1 MHRYRTIGAA
11 AVIAT
16 AALALAAGPAAA
28 AAPRPES
35 NLGSGG
41 DAVFVQ
47 SDNPAANTV
56 VAYERAADGSLTPA
70 NTYATGGLGGVLA
83 GSVVD
88 HLASQGSLVYDRA
101 HQLLIA
107 VNAGSDTISVFA
119 VHGSELALLQILASG
134 GSFPVSVTVHGNLV
148 YVLNALEGGSVQ
160 GYSIAAGR
168 LFALPD
174 SRRSLGLNPTA
185 TPQFVNTPGQVA
197 FTPDGERLIVTTK
210 ANGNDIDVFGVDR
223 LGLLSPTPVV
233 NAEPG
238 AVPFA
243 VAFDAAGHIAL
254 AEAGPNAVATFAL
267 RPEGTV
273 EELDSV
279 ATGQAATC
287 WIAVDGSVLF
297 ASNAGAA
304 SVSSVSV
311 APWGALTLLATT
323 STDGGTVDA
332 ATSADGRFL
341 YVQTGAAG
349 LLDAFR
355 VGPDGS
361 LSKIGSVT
369 VPDAVGGEGIAA
381 S

>member
-1 MHRYRTIGAA
+1 MHRYRTVGAA
-11 AVIAT
+11 AVLAT

-28 AAPRPES
+28 AVPLPES

-107 VNAGSDTISVFA
+107 VNAGSNTISVFA
-119 VHGSELALLQILASG
+119 VHGSELALVQILGSG
-134 GSFPVSVTVHGNLV
+134 GSFPVSVAVHGDLV
-148 YVLNALEGGSVQ
+148 YVLNALEGGSLQ

-185 TPQFVNTPGQVA
+185 TPQFVNTPGQLA

-267 RPEGTV
+267 RPDGTV
-273 EELDSV
+273 EELASV

-287 WIAVDGSVLF
+287 WVAVDGSVLF

>member
-1 MHRYRTIGAA
+1 
-11 AVIAT
+11 V
-16 AALALAAGPAAA
+16 
-28 AAPRPES
+28 PRPES

-107 VNAGSDTISVFA
+107 VNAGSNTISVFA
-119 VHGSELALLQILASG
+119 VHGSELALVQILGSG
-134 GSFPVSVTVHGNLV
+134 GSFPVSVAVHGDLV
-148 YVLNALEGGSVQ
+148 YVLNALEGGSLQ

-185 TPQFVNTPGQVA
+185 TPQFVNTPGQLA

-267 RPEGTV
+267 RPDGTV
-273 EELDSV
+273 EELASV

-287 WIAVDGSVLF
+287 WVAVDGSVLF